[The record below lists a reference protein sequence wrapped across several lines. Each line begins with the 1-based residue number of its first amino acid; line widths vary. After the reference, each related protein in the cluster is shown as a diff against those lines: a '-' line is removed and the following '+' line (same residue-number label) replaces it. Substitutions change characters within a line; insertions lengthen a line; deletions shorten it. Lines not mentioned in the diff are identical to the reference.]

1 MARGILTRP
10 QTSLL
15 DKCKGKRSERSSGV
29 GNVAKASVAI
39 GTDCRCQSSSDND
52 VGDPSCRG

>member
-29 GNVAKASVAI
+29 GNVAKTSVAI
-39 GTDCRCQSSSDND
+39 GTTAG
-52 VGDPSCRG
+52 VKV